1 MDVANELGYKPPS
14 DFVED
19 KRDPLVELKVTDSTE
34 LWLIQWPLNH
44 SSDFD
49 GQVSLKLDNDGHLG
63 SFESSSG
70 KSYDVFNLKAQ
81 DPVGTVF
88 LSSASEAK
96 AVGKISRHVSFIHY
110 PEPSEFQK
118 HNKMSLKEIA
128 QRSSTMTKTSSV
140 FHPSSGTK
148 SSKHKTSQSTSMYT
162 TNTTPSSQQ
171 KSSKSKLGEPSKTLK
186 KRSKSMDQ
194 DSGRGNSAVTTS
206 GSAGHSQERKAKK
219 LKAN

>member
-1 MDVANELGYKPPS
+1 MDVAKELGYKPPS

-19 KRDPLVELKVTDSTE
+19 KRDPLVELKLTDSTE
-34 LWLIQWPLNH
+34 LWLIQWPINH

-96 AVGKISRHVSFIHY
+96 AG
-110 PEPSEFQK
+110 
-118 HNKMSLKEIA
+118 L
-128 QRSSTMTKTSSV
+128 
-140 FHPSSGTK
+140 
-148 SSKHKTSQSTSMYT
+148 
-162 TNTTPSSQQ
+162 
-171 KSSKSKLGEPSKTLK
+171 
-186 KRSKSMDQ
+186 
-194 DSGRGNSAVTTS
+194 
-206 GSAGHSQERKAKK
+206 
-219 LKAN
+219 

>member
-1 MDVANELGYKPPS
+1 MDVAKELGYKPPS

-19 KRDPLVELKVTDSTE
+19 KRDPLVELKSTDSTE
-34 LWLIQWPLNH
+34 LWLIQWPINH
-44 SSDFD
+44 
-49 GQVSLKLDNDGHLG
+49 VWSLLQTL
-63 SFESSSG
+63 SFIYTSHNLMLIFYG

-118 HNKMSLKEIA
+118 NNKMSLKEIA
-128 QRSSTMTKTSSV
+128 QRSSTMTKTSA
-140 FHPSSGTK
+140 TK
-148 SSKHKTSQSTSMYT
+148 SSRHKNSQSTSIYT
-162 TNTTPSSQQ
+162 TNAPSSQQ
-171 KSSKSKLGEPSKTLK
+171 KSSKSKLGEPSKTPK
-186 KRSKSMDQ
+186 KRSGGEPTKSMDQSLQ
-194 DSGRGNSAVTTS
+194 DSGRGNSGVTTS

-219 LKAN
+219 LRAN

>member
-1 MDVANELGYKPPS
+1 MDVAKELGYKPPS

-19 KRDPLVELKVTDSTE
+19 KRDPLVELKLTDSTE
-34 LWLIQWPLNH
+34 LWLIQWPINH

-118 HNKMSLKEIA
+118 NNKMSLKEIA
-128 QRSSTMTKTSSV
+128 QRSSTMTKTSA
-140 FHPSSGTK
+140 TK
-148 SSKHKTSQSTSMYT
+148 SSRHKNSQSTSIYT
-162 TNTTPSSQQ
+162 TNAPSSQQ
-171 KSSKSKLGEPSKTLK
+171 KSSKSKLGEPSKTPK
-186 KRSKSMDQ
+186 KRSGGEPTKSIDQSLQ
-194 DSGRGNSAVTTS
+194 DSGRGNSGVTTS

-219 LKAN
+219 LRAN